1 MRSGEDP
8 YIASA
13 YATYFVRGFQESP
26 DDGGKLLQASA
37 NCKHFVANSMDT
49 STAAGYENDRHH
61 FDATVSERD
70 LADVRACHRFQ

>member
-8 YIASA
+8 YITSA

-37 NCKHFVANSMDT
+37 
-49 STAAGYENDRHH
+49 
-61 FDATVSERD
+61 
-70 LADVRACHRFQ
+70 